1 MSKELSLTQ
10 NNSFEQN
17 KRTDEN
23 EIYFAT
29 QQNGPLI
36 NNIENKIFT
45 IREMQV
51 MLDSELAKLYQT
63 ETKYINRAVNRNPDR
78 FPSTFAFQLDETEWN
93 TLRFQIGTLENQKG
107 RGQHRKY
114 LPWVFTEQGV
124 AMLSAVLNT
133 NKAVQNS
140 VQIMQAF
147 IAMRKFLTKNA
158 IIFQRINV
166 LEHKQHKTDE
176 KLEEVFKILESNQPK
191 PEKGIFFDGQIFDAY
206 LFVSDVIKNAQT
218 KIILI
223 DNYVDESVLGILSK
237 RGTNV
242 SAIIYTKNISE
253 QLRIDLKKHNSQYPE
268 IKIVE
273 FNGAHDRFLIID
285 DHELYH
291 FGASLKDLGKKW
303 FAFSRMDS
311 FVNEVLLKLKKIG

>member
-1 MSKELSLTQ
+1 MK
-10 NNSFEQN
+10 
-17 KRTDEN
+17 D
-23 EIYFAT
+23 EIYFAS
-29 QQNGPLI
+29 QQNMPLL
-36 NNIENKIFT
+36 NNLENKIFT

-63 ETKYINRAVNRNPDR
+63 ETKYINRAVHRNPDR
-78 FPSTFAFQLDETEWN
+78 FPSTFAFQLDEPEWDS
-93 TLRFQIGTLENQKG
+93 LKFQIGTLEDQKG

-133 NKAVQNS
+133 NKAVQIS
-140 VQIMQAF
+140 VQIIQAF
-147 IAMRKFLTKNA
+147 IAMRKFLINNA

-166 LEHKQHKTDE
+166 LEVKQNKTDE
-176 KLEEVFKILESNQPK
+176 KLEEVLKILESNQPK

-206 LFVSDVIKNAQT
+206 LFVSDIIKKAQT

-237 RGTNV
+237 RGKNV
-242 SAIIYTKNISE
+242 SAFIYSKAVSK
-253 QLRIDLKKHNSQYPE
+253 QLRIDLKKHNSQYSE

-291 FGASLKDLGKKW
+291 LGASLKDLGKKW

-311 FVNEVLLKLKKIG
+311 FTISLLDKLDKL

>member
-1 MSKELSLTQ
+1 
-10 NNSFEQN
+10 
-17 KRTDEN
+17 
-23 EIYFAT
+23 
-29 QQNGPLI
+29 
-36 NNIENKIFT
+36 
-45 IREMQV
+45 
-51 MLDSELAKLYQT
+51 
-63 ETKYINRAVNRNPDR
+63 
-78 FPSTFAFQLDETEWN
+78 
-93 TLRFQIGTLENQKG
+93 
-107 RGQHRKY
+107 
-114 LPWVFTEQGV
+114 
-124 AMLSAVLNT
+124 MLSAVLNT
-133 NKAVQNS
+133 NKAVQIS

-147 IAMRKFLTKNA
+147 IAMRKFLINNA

-166 LEHKQHKTDE
+166 LEVKQNKTDE
-176 KLEEVFKILESNQPK
+176 KLEEVLKILESNQPK
-191 PEKGIFFDGQIFDAY
+191 PDKGIFFDGQIFDAY
-206 LFVSDVIKNAQT
+206 LFVSDIIKKAQT

-237 RGTNV
+237 RGKNV
-242 SAIIYTKNISE
+242 SAFIYSKAVSK

-311 FVNEVLLKLKKIG
+311 FTISLLDKLDKL

>member
-1 MSKELSLTQ
+1 MK
-10 NNSFEQN
+10 
-17 KRTDEN
+17 D
-23 EIYFAT
+23 EIYFAS
-29 QQNGPLI
+29 QQNIPLL
-36 NNIENKIFT
+36 NNLENKIFT

-63 ETKYINRAVNRNPDR
+63 ETKYINRAVHRNPDR
-78 FPSTFAFQLDETEWN
+78 FPSTFAFQLDESEWDS
-93 TLRFQIGTLENQKG
+93 LKFQIGTIEDQKG

-133 NKAVQNS
+133 NKAVQIS

-147 IAMRKFLTKNA
+147 IAMRKFLINNA

-166 LEHKQHKTDE
+166 LEVKQNKTDE
-176 KLEEVFKILESNQPK
+176 KLEEVLKILESNQPK
-191 PEKGIFFDGQIFDAY
+191 PDKGIFFDGQIFDAY
-206 LFVSDVIKNAQT
+206 LFVSDIIKKAQT

-237 RGTNV
+237 RGKNV
-242 SAIIYTKNISE
+242 STIIYSKAVSK

-311 FVNEVLLKLKKIG
+311 FTISLLDKLDNL

>member
-1 MSKELSLTQ
+1 MK
-10 NNSFEQN
+10 
-17 KRTDEN
+17 D
-23 EIYFAT
+23 EIYFAS
-29 QQNGPLI
+29 QQNIPLL
-36 NNIENKIFT
+36 NNLENKIFT

-63 ETKYINRAVNRNPDR
+63 ETKYINRAVHRNPDR
-78 FPSTFAFQLDETEWN
+78 FPSTFAFQLDESEWDS
-93 TLRFQIGTLENQKG
+93 LKFQIGTIEDQKG

-124 AMLSAVLNT
+124 AMLSAV
-133 NKAVQNS
+133 
-140 VQIMQAF
+140 
-147 IAMRKFLTKNA
+147 
-158 IIFQRINV
+158 
-166 LEHKQHKTDE
+166 
-176 KLEEVFKILESNQPK
+176 
-191 PEKGIFFDGQIFDAY
+191 
-206 LFVSDVIKNAQT
+206 
-218 KIILI
+218 
-223 DNYVDESVLGILSK
+223 SK
-237 RGTNV
+237 
-242 SAIIYTKNISE
+242 

-311 FVNEVLLKLKKIG
+311 FTISLLDKLDNL

>member
-1 MSKELSLTQ
+1 MK
-10 NNSFEQN
+10 
-17 KRTDEN
+17 D
-23 EIYFAT
+23 EIYFAS
-29 QQNGPLI
+29 QQNIPLL
-36 NNIENKIFT
+36 NNLENKIFT

-63 ETKYINRAVNRNPDR
+63 ETKYINRAVHRNPDR
-78 FPSTFAFQLDETEWN
+78 FPSTFAFQLDETEWDS
-93 TLRFQIGTLENQKG
+93 LKFQIGTLEDQKG

-133 NKAVQNS
+133 NKAVQIS

-147 IAMRKFLTKNA
+147 IAMRKFLINNA
-158 IIFQRINV
+158 IIFQRMNV
-166 LEHKQHKTDE
+166 LEVKQNKTDE
-176 KLEEVFKILESNQPK
+176 KLEEILKILESNQPK
-191 PEKGIFFDGQIFDAY
+191 PDKGIFFDGQIFDAY
-206 LFVSDVIKNAQT
+206 LFVSDIIKKAQT

-237 RGTNV
+237 RGKNV
-242 SAIIYTKNISE
+242 SSIIYSKVVSK

-285 DHELYH
+285 NHELYH

-311 FVNEVLLKLKKIG
+311 FTISLLDKLDKL